1 MVRNRPQRKIPWAV
15 QEGSV
20 QMRVNDDLYVK
31 YNCIITYKGGTRNR
45 TLELNTVKV
54 TREEYR
60 LIIAGAAQGRSLEE
74 TEGIDDVLSR
84 MKENVEFID
93 KWTNLNG
100 SLRKAP
106 MKKQREIEKM
116 ELFLTD
122 EDLRKIRSMPDPLAA
137 FDRPEEHMTVYRSD
151 GSSVS
156 IRSEFG
162 TVQITDTRKKG
173 ALISMDAE
181 QFLSCFLH

>member
-1 MVRNRPQRKIPWAV
+1 
-15 QEGSV
+15 
-20 QMRVNDDLYVK
+20 MRVNDDLYVK

-122 EDLRKIRSMPDPLAA
+122 EDLRKIRSMPDPLAS

-173 ALISMDAE
+173 DNHQYGRRSVLVLLFALNGA
-181 QFLSCFLH
+181 

>member
-45 TLELNTVKV
+45 TLEFNTVKV

-93 KWTNLNG
+93 K
-100 SLRKAP
+100 
-106 MKKQREIEKM
+106 
-116 ELFLTD
+116 
-122 EDLRKIRSMPDPLAA
+122 
-137 FDRPEEHMTVYRSD
+137 
-151 GSSVS
+151 
-156 IRSEFG
+156 
-162 TVQITDTRKKG
+162 
-173 ALISMDAE
+173 
-181 QFLSCFLH
+181 

>member
-1 MVRNRPQRKIPWAV
+1 M
-15 QEGSV
+15 
-20 QMRVNDDLYVK
+20 
-31 YNCIITYKGGTRNR
+31 
-45 TLELNTVKV
+45 KV

-122 EDLRKIRSMPDPLAA
+122 EDLRKIRSMPDPLAS

-173 ALISMDAE
+173 TIISMDAE
-181 QFLSCFLH
+181 QAVRFMSGETIPGDARGWVLMMYEGLAAGWGKGSEGTIKNHYPKGLRGSRFIP

>member
-1 MVRNRPQRKIPWAV
+1 M
-15 QEGSV
+15 
-20 QMRVNDDLYVK
+20 
-31 YNCIITYKGGTRNR
+31 
-45 TLELNTVKV
+45 KV

-151 GSSVS
+151 GSSPQRRIQRLDQV
-156 IRSEFG
+156 
-162 TVQITDTRKKG
+162 
-173 ALISMDAE
+173 
-181 QFLSCFLH
+181 